1 MFRGRWEKPLAPLL
15 IPSMARRVYT
25 TELGCIACNEL
36 SELGAGKEAWLVENP
51 SLICALD
58 TDSLALANRS
68 FVLVLGWS
76 ENGDPYNSP
85 VKIRPTLSQIET
97 ERITAVEWLVF
108 DEIRVL
114 AVGTS
119 SGYLMIYS
127 LGADLIHKQV
137 SELGGFLVCGC
148 GCLVRT
154 CGRRELFWVL
164 DVGLFDYEV
173 EFWILDLNCGFFNA
187 IFVWLE
193 DVDSVWVCLFD
204 NLKCGLIMFLF
215 ACRENFGK
223 LKIGILF
230 DKRT

>member
-1 MFRGRWEKPLAPLL
+1 MLRGRWEKPLAPLF
-15 IPSMARRVYT
+15 IPSMARRVHT

-36 SELGAGKEAWLVENP
+36 SELGAGKEGWLVENP

-85 VKIRPTLSQIET
+85 VKIRPTLSQIEA

-137 SELGGFLVCGC
+137 SELGGFLVCIN
-148 GCLVRT
+148 V
-154 CGRRELFWVL
+154 
-164 DVGLFDYEV
+164 
-173 EFWILDLNCGFFNA
+173 

-193 DVDSVWVCLFD
+193 DVDSVWVRLVLCLIIWNVVWLCFCLHVEKILE
-204 NLKCGLIMFLF
+204 NEENRKLEFCLI
-215 ACRENFGK
+215 RERKEKKKKGWSC
-223 LKIGILF
+223 
-230 DKRT
+230 TE

>member
-1 MFRGRWEKPLAPLL
+1 MLRGRWEKPLAPLF
-15 IPSMARRVYT
+15 IPSMARRVHT

-36 SELGAGKEAWLVENP
+36 SELGAGKEGWLVENP

-85 VKIRPTLSQIET
+85 VKIRPTLSQIEA

-137 SELGGFLVCGC
+137 SELGGFLVCIN
-148 GCLVRT
+148 V
-154 CGRRELFWVL
+154 
-164 DVGLFDYEV
+164 
-173 EFWILDLNCGFFNA
+173 

-193 DVDSVWVCLFD
+193 DVDSVWVRLVLCLIIWNVVWLCFCLHVEKILE
-204 NLKCGLIMFLF
+204 NEENWKLEFCLI
-215 ACRENFGK
+215 RERKEKKKKGWSC
-223 LKIGILF
+223 
-230 DKRT
+230 TE